1 MNKIYLALIALVIAC
16 GCVQNNEQTYANE
29 QTDQTSTTSTIEPFD
44 TMPPTN
50 VSENA
55 LTIGTFELAK
65 TSELAPFYLDK
76 IKLNDIT
83 VVTKPDGRFEDFCSL
98 LSEYKCYM
106 SEDND
111 YGVIYKNAEIIK
123 VTPIAISAFQTN
135 PLWITFSSNDKI
147 FNLITV
153 REVIDNIYIEPSVLT
168 ETFSNPAFNNDTI
181 VMSDNV
187 VWSRPENK
195 TIAKYTIHSITM
207 NGAVFRN

>member
-16 GCVQNNEQTYANE
+16 GCIQNNSQAYMNE
-29 QTDQTSTTSTIEPFD
+29 ETAPTTSTIEPFD
-44 TMPPTN
+44 TLPPTN

-55 LTIGTFELAK
+55 LTIGTFELSK
-65 TSELAPFYLDK
+65 TAELAPFYLDK

-83 VVTKPDGRFEDFCSL
+83 VVTKPDGRFEDFCNL
-98 LSEYKCYM
+98 LPEYECYM
-106 SEDND
+106 SEDTN
-111 YGVIYKNAEIIK
+111 YGVLFKNAQIVK
-123 VTPIAISAFQTN
+123 VTPIAISAFETN
-135 PLWITFSSNDKI
+135 PLWITFSSNGKI

-153 REVIDNIYIEPSVLT
+153 REVINNIYIEPSVLT